1 MIIAIIPVKKFESG
15 KMRLSPLLGVQERAR
30 LSELMLQDTL
40 AALSAARSISE
51 IVAVSSDKRAKEIA
65 EKYKATVLS
74 QERDSGVNSAVA
86 LADAYA
92 ARKHATATIV
102 VPQDLPLLAPADI
115 DSVCAMAK
123 GRCIA
128 ICPSLRFDGTN
139 ILLRTPPDVI
149 ATSYDNNSYEAHM
162 RSAKDAGATVHVVK
176 SDLLMFDVDTP
187 DDARQLA
194 AMPDDKI
201 SAKATAAFLKEKI
214 SGRAG

>member
-1 MIIAIIPVKKFESG
+1 LIIAIIPVKNFENS
-15 KMRLSPLLGVQERAR
+15 KTRLSALLGVQERVR

-40 AALSAARSISE
+40 AALASARSVSE
-51 IVAVSSDKRAKEIA
+51 IVVVSSDKRAKEIA
-65 EKYKATVLS
+65 EKYKTTVLK

-92 ARKHATATIV
+92 AKKHAAATIV

-115 DSVCAMAK
+115 DSVCALAR

-139 ILLRTPPDVI
+139 VLLRMPLDVI
-149 ATSYDNNSYEAHM
+149 STSYDNNSYEAHM
-162 RSAKDAGATVHVVK
+162 QSAKDAGAAVHVVK
-176 SDLLMFDVDTP
+176 SERLMFDVDTP

-194 AMPDDKI
+194 SIPDDKI
-201 SAKATAAFLKEKI
+201 SAKATAAFLKAKI